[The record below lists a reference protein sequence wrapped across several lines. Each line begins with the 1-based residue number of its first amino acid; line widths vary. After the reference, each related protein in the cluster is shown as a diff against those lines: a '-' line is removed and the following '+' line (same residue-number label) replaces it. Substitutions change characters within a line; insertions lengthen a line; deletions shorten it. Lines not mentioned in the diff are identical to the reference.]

1 MQKEKRRELY
11 GLGRTDLCKG
21 FSCLKLTLAGS
32 PQSAGLSQYL
42 AALKRIDYALQNLNS
57 TNLKSNQQAITEFTS
72 LLNFG
77 SQKLQ
82 DLFRSMLKQNV
93 EPIEPLHY
101 LTKREP
107 FYTRYNLEIHLLTM
121 IVQSSPFPQY
131 PKRPLPSS
139 PQLRVPLPPPLL
151 NYHNAVQRTLR

>member
-1 MQKEKRRELY
+1 M
-11 GLGRTDLCKG
+11 
-21 FSCLKLTLAGS
+21 SPPS

-93 EPIEPLHY
+93 ESIEPLHY
-101 LTKREP
+101 LTKRELINTNNP
-107 FYTRYNLEIHLLTM
+107 TLDIQLLII
-121 IVQSSPFPQY
+121 IV
-131 PKRPLPSS
+131 
-139 PQLRVPLPPPLL
+139 
-151 NYHNAVQRTLR
+151 